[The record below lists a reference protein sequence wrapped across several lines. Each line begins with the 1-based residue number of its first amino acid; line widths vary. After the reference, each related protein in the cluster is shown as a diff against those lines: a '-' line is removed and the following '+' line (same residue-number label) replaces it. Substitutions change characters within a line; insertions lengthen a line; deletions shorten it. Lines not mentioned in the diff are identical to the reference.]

1 MSRLQSAFTRLVTDL
16 QRLGLRWALVGG
28 MAVSIRARPRTT
40 EDLDVVITVQS
51 DREAENVAFSF
62 LNLGYLYLPEEH
74 ALEQEDGGRLMTVRL
89 LAPRGE
95 EQGIIVDLLFASSGI
110 EPEIVAAAEL
120 LEILPGVVVP
130 VAKTGHLLAQ
140 KVLAGR
146 EIDTRDVRWL
156 WEDAD
161 DSEKQLARDSL
172 VLITQRRFNR
182 GKDLF
187 AELGRILAEAV

>member
-1 MSRLQSAFTRLVTDL
+1 MSRLQSAFTRLATDL
-16 QRLGLRWALVGG
+16 RKLGLQWALVGG
-28 MAVSIRARPRTT
+28 MAVTARARPRTT
-40 EDLDVVITVQS
+40 EDLDVVITVHS
-51 DREAENVAFSF
+51 DREAEKVAFAF

-74 ALEQEDGGRLMTVRL
+74 ALEQENGGRLMTVRL
-89 LAPRGE
+89 LAPGRE

-110 EPEIVAAAEL
+110 EPEIVAAAEP

-130 VAKTGHLLAQ
+130 VAKTGHLVAQ

-146 EIDTRDVRWL
+146 EIDVRDVRWL
-156 WEDAD
+156 WEAAD
-161 DSEKQLARDSL
+161 EAEKQRARDSL

-187 AELGRILAEAV
+187 VEFGRILAGDT

>member
-1 MSRLQSAFTRLVTDL
+1 MSRLQSAFTRLVSDL
-16 QRLGLRWALVGG
+16 RTLGLHWALVGG
-28 MAVSIRARPRTT
+28 MAVTVRARPRTT
-40 EDLDVVITVQS
+40 EDLDVVISVHS
-51 DREAENVAFSF
+51 DREAEKVAYAF

-110 EPEIVAAAEL
+110 EPEVVAAAEI

-130 VAKTGHLLAQ
+130 VAKTGHLVAQ

-146 EIDTRDVRWL
+146 EIDVRDVRWL
-156 WEDAD
+156 WEVAD
-161 DSEKQLARDSL
+161 EGEKQLARDSL

-187 AELGRILAEAV
+187 AELGRILAGET